1 MFNSE
6 SELVDFFI
14 EKQSK
19 KKNRIIVTELATN
32 YGRPDIVE
40 IVYSEKTLQKR
51 RDYINKN
58 ERIQTERIDSYI
70 LTYLYGKSWINTE
83 TILRNMNINKLAV
96 NRALERLELRGLL
109 LIFEG
114 KVKLNGKSNVLAIKQ
129 LNVYEAKLSNWKYVI
144 EQAERHLWF
153 SNNSSILL
161 PELSDQI
168 LKRCYSAC
176 EKSEVGLILAN
187 GKKLNTIHAQTSKT
201 LINTPLLWEL
211 NEKLIDGSL

>member
-1 MFNSE
+1 MFNTE

-14 EKQSK
+14 KKQSK

-40 IVYSEKTLQKR
+40 IVYSERILQKR
-51 RDYINKN
+51 RNYVNKF
-58 ERIQTERIDSYI
+58 ERIQTDRIDSYI
-70 LTYLYGKSWINTE
+70 LTFLYGKSWVNAE
-83 TILRNMNINKLAV
+83 TILRNMNINKLTL
-96 NRALERLELRGLL
+96 NRVLERLELRGLI
-109 LIFEG
+109 LILEG
-114 KVKLNGKSNVLAIKQ
+114 KIKLNGKSNVLAIKQ

-161 PELSDQI
+161 PELSDKI
-168 LKRCYSAC
+168 FNKCYSAC
-176 EKSEVGLILAN
+176 KKREIGFILAN
-187 GKKLNTIHAQTSKT
+187 GEKMNTIHAQTSKA